1 MQIQSLS
8 LHYSECSS
16 AGVKPI
22 NQDACDAFI
31 PASNDPALTLKG
43 AAFALADGISSSTV
57 SQIASDLAIKD
68 FIKQYYCTPETW
80 GVVQSAKNVIQS
92 INATLYT
99 KTQQSPFCYTP
110 DKGYVCTFSAVIVK
124 GDTAHIFH
132 VGDARVC
139 LYSDD
144 RIQVLTQS
152 HRVNHSKHESY
163 LANALGVHAN
173 VDIDYLAVPLKA
185 GDTLILMTDG
195 VYEYVSSPTLA
206 SLISPVYA
214 SENDASTHSTSSQN
228 TSIPKASIAKKS
240 AKPLAQR
247 LVDLALEN
255 NSNDNVSCQFITVES
270 VGDGK
275 FLTPEYAVDETSLPI
290 IKQLNVGETIDGYR
304 IERQLYQSARSH
316 VFLAWDENTKAHIVI
331 KIPSTELAQDSDYL
345 EHFALEEWLA
355 RRIKSNHVIN
365 VPTRIQPP
373 SCMYTISEYIE
384 GQNLTQ
390 WLTDNPKPDVEK
402 VRSIIEQVA
411 QGLMAMHREGLLHQ
425 DIRPEN
431 IMIEASG
438 NCKIIDLGSAR
449 VAGIS
454 DALFEHESDI
464 MGTAAYVAP
473 EYFLGDSGCDQSDL
487 YSLAVLTYYLL
498 SDRFPYGTQVAKT
511 RTVAAQ
517 HKLKY
522 QSVLDDR
529 RPIPAWID
537 ATLKRALQPNP
548 EKRFASLSEFT
559 YHLRHPSPA
568 FLNRVTA
575 PLIQRHPLKFW
586 QGLSLLLV
594 ISNVITFI
602 LLYGNN

>member
-1 MQIQSLS
+1 M
-8 LHYSECSS
+8 
-16 AGVKPI
+16 
-22 NQDACDAFI
+22 
-31 PASNDPALTLKG
+31 
-43 AAFALADGISSSTV
+43 
-57 SQIASDLAIKD
+57 
-68 FIKQYYCTPETW
+68 
-80 GVVQSAKNVIQS
+80 
-92 INATLYT
+92 
-99 KTQQSPFCYTP
+99 
-110 DKGYVCTFSAVIVK
+110 
-124 GDTAHIFH
+124 
-132 VGDARVC
+132 
-139 LYSDD
+139 
-144 RIQVLTQS
+144 
-152 HRVNHSKHESY
+152 
-163 LANALGVHAN
+163 
-173 VDIDYLAVPLKA
+173 
-185 GDTLILMTDG
+185 
-195 VYEYVSSPTLA
+195 
-206 SLISPVYA
+206 
-214 SENDASTHSTSSQN
+214 
-228 TSIPKASIAKKS
+228 
-240 AKPLAQR
+240 
-247 LVDLALEN
+247 
-255 NSNDNVSCQFITVES
+255 
-270 VGDGK
+270 GDGK
-275 FLTPEYAVDETSLPI
+275 FLTPEYAVDETSAPI
-290 IKQLNVGETIDGYR
+290 IKQLNVGETIDAYR

-316 VFLAWDENTKAHIVI
+316 VFLAWDENNKAHIVI
-331 KIPSTELAQDSDYL
+331 KIPSTELAQDSHYL

>member
-1 MQIQSLS
+1 
-8 LHYSECSS
+8 
-16 AGVKPI
+16 
-22 NQDACDAFI
+22 
-31 PASNDPALTLKG
+31 
-43 AAFALADGISSSTV
+43 
-57 SQIASDLAIKD
+57 
-68 FIKQYYCTPETW
+68 
-80 GVVQSAKNVIQS
+80 
-92 INATLYT
+92 
-99 KTQQSPFCYTP
+99 
-110 DKGYVCTFSAVIVK
+110 
-124 GDTAHIFH
+124 
-132 VGDARVC
+132 
-139 LYSDD
+139 
-144 RIQVLTQS
+144 
-152 HRVNHSKHESY
+152 
-163 LANALGVHAN
+163 
-173 VDIDYLAVPLKA
+173 
-185 GDTLILMTDG
+185 
-195 VYEYVSSPTLA
+195 
-206 SLISPVYA
+206 
-214 SENDASTHSTSSQN
+214 
-228 TSIPKASIAKKS
+228 
-240 AKPLAQR
+240 
-247 LVDLALEN
+247 
-255 NSNDNVSCQFITVES
+255 
-270 VGDGK
+270 
-275 FLTPEYAVDETSLPI
+275 
-290 IKQLNVGETIDGYR
+290 
-304 IERQLYQSARSH
+304 
-316 VFLAWDENTKAHIVI
+316 
-331 KIPSTELAQDSDYL
+331 
-345 EHFALEEWLA
+345 
-355 RRIKSNHVIN
+355 
-365 VPTRIQPP
+365 
-373 SCMYTISEYIE
+373 MYTISEYIE

>member
-31 PASNDPALTLKG
+31 PANTSPALTLKG

-68 FIKQYYCTPETW
+68 FIKQYFCTPETW
-80 GVVQSAKNVIQS
+80 GVAQSAKTVIQS
-92 INATLYT
+92 INASLYT

-139 LYSDD
+139 LYTDEKLQ
-144 RIQVLTQS
+144 ILTQS
-152 HRVNHSKHESY
+152 HRVNHSQYESY

-173 VDIDYLAVPLKA
+173 VDIDYLTVPLKA

-195 VYEYVSSPTLA
+195 VYEYVSSLAIA
-206 SLISPVYA
+206 SLISTVHA
-214 SENDASTHSTSSQN
+214 SENDASVHDNSIQNSSIQKN
-228 TSIPKASIAKKS
+228 PTRNKKAT
-240 AKPLAQR
+240 PLAQR

-255 NSNDNVSCQFITVES
+255 DSDDNVSCQCITVAS

-290 IKQLNVGETIDGYR
+290 IKQLTVGEIIDGYR

-316 VFLAWDENTKAHIVI
+316 VFLAWDENSHARIVI
-331 KIPSTELAQDSDYL
+331 KIPSTELAQDSNYL

-365 VPTRIQPP
+365 VPARTKPP

-473 EYFLGDSGCDQSDL
+473 EYFLGDNGCDQSDL

-548 EKRFASLSEFT
+548 EKRFTSLSEFT
-559 YHLRHPSPA
+559 YHLRQPSPA

-594 ISNVITFI
+594 ISNLVTF
-602 LLYGNN
+602 LLLFGSH

>member
-31 PASNDPALTLKG
+31 PANTSPALTLKG

-68 FIKQYYCTPETW
+68 FIKQYFCTPETW
-80 GVVQSAKNVIQS
+80 GVAQSAKTVIQS

-139 LYSDD
+139 LYSDETL
-144 RIQVLTQS
+144 QVLTQS

-173 VDIDYLAVPLKA
+173 VDIDYLTVPLKA

-195 VYEYVSSPTLA
+195 VYEYVSSLTLA
-206 SLISPVYA
+206 SLISTVHAP
-214 SENDASTHSTSSQN
+214 ENDASVRNSSIQN
-228 TSIPKASIAKKS
+228 SSSVKKS
-240 AKPLAQR
+240 DTPLAQR
-247 LVDLALEN
+247 LVDMALEN
-255 NSNDNVSCQFITVES
+255 ESDDNVSCQCITVAS

-275 FLTPEYAVDETSLPI
+275 FVTPEYAVDETSLPI
-290 IKQLNVGETIDGYR
+290 IKQLNVGETVDGYR
-304 IERQLYQSARSH
+304 IDRQLYQSARSH
-316 VFLAWDENTKAHIVI
+316 VFLAWDENTKTHVVI
-331 KIPSTELAQDSDYL
+331 KIPSTELAQNGEYL

-365 VPTRIQPP
+365 VPARTQPP
-373 SCMYTISEYIE
+373 SCMYSISEYIE

-411 QGLMAMHREGLLHQ
+411 KGLMAMHREGLLHQ

-498 SDRFPYGTQVAKT
+498 SNRFPYGTQVAKT

-537 ATLKRALQPNP
+537 DTLKRALQPNP
-548 EKRFASLSEFT
+548 EKRFTSLSEFT

-594 ISNVITFI
+594 ISNVVTFL
-602 LLYGNN
+602 LLYGSH

>member
-1 MQIQSLS
+1 MQMQSLS
-8 LHYSECSS
+8 LQYSEFSS
-16 AGVKPI
+16 AGVKEI
-22 NQDACDAFI
+22 NQDACGAFI
-31 PASNDPALTLKG
+31 PPNASPVLTLKG

-57 SQIASDLAIKD
+57 SQLASDLAIKD
-68 FIKQYYCTPETW
+68 FIKQYFCTPETW
-80 GVVQSAKNVIQS
+80 SVEQSAKTVIQS

-99 KTQQSPFCYTP
+99 KTQQSAFCYTP

-139 LYSDD
+139 LYSDE
-144 RIQVLTQS
+144 RLQVLTQS
-152 HRVNHSKHESY
+152 HRVNHSPHESY

-173 VDIDYLAVPLKA
+173 VDIDYLAVPIKA
-185 GDTLILMTDG
+185 GDTIVLMTDG
-195 VYEYVSSPTLA
+195 IYEFVSSPMLA
-206 SLISPVYA
+206 SLISADLNTKREDEHAEEHVPPV
-214 SENDASTHSTSSQN
+214 
-228 TSIPKASIAKKS
+228 
-240 AKPLAQR
+240 AQR
-247 LVDLALEN
+247 LVEMALEYD
-255 NSNDNVSCQFITVES
+255 SDDNVSCQLITVEH

-275 FLTPEYAVDETSLPI
+275 FLSQDYSVDGMSLPVI
-290 IKQLNVGETIDGYR
+290 ASLSVGEKVDNYL

-316 VFLAWDENTKAHIVI
+316 VYLATDNNANIPVVI
-331 KIPSTELAQDSDYL
+331 KIPSTELAQDSHYL

-355 RRIKSNHVIN
+355 RRINSNHVIR
-365 VPTRIQPP
+365 VPQRSQAP
-373 SCMYTISEYIE
+373 SCMYTISEYID

-390 WLTDNPKPDVEK
+390 WLIDNPKPDIEK
-402 VRSIIEQVA
+402 VRSIIEQIA
-411 QGLMAMHREGLLHQ
+411 QSLMAMHREGILHQ

-431 IMIEASG
+431 IMIEPSG

-454 DALFEHESDI
+454 DALFEHEDEI

-473 EYFLGDSGCDQSDL
+473 EYFLGDSGCEQSDL

-498 SDRFPYGTQVAKT
+498 SSRFPYGTQVAKT

-529 RPIPAWID
+529 RPIPVWID
-537 ATLKRALQPNP
+537 DTLKRALQPNP
-548 EKRFASLSEFT
+548 EKRFSSLSEFT
-559 YHLRHPSPA
+559 FHLRQPSPA

-575 PLIQRHPLKFW
+575 PLIERHPLKFW
-586 QGLSLLLV
+586 QGLSLFLV
-594 ISNVITFI
+594 ISNVVTFL
-602 LLYGNN
+602 LLYGSS